1 MWQPPVNHAPLT
13 TAEKPRLAA
22 VPKKNGGIPI
32 IPHRVAMDT
41 TESEVVLQTP
51 IGVFHRQSAPRQP
64 PIPTVEV
71 MDADTEPPEC
81 AGCESSQGRCTAQ
94 QACVETVLRRFA
106 SLQSHNSS
114 GESRSSSPEPLELD
128 LPGAASEGKPVVAS
142 PDVVCLP
149 DGSTAGGRQMQGG
162 DGSMVS
168 PEDSYLD
175 VPSKKEVD
183 RMIYLKVGLVA
194 VFVCQFV
201 VVIMN
206 VLLGFQNHKSVVRT
220 RTQSLF

>member
-1 MWQPPVNHAPLT
+1 MNHVIVTYRHEVWQPPVNHAPLT

-22 VPKKNGGIPI
+22 APKENGFIPI

-51 IGVFHRQSAPRQP
+51 IGVFHRQSAAPRQP

-71 MDADTEPPEC
+71 MDADTEPPPEC

-128 LPGAASEGKPVVAS
+128 LPVGSSEGKPVVVS
-142 PDVVCLP
+142 PDVVCLT
-149 DGSTAGGRQMQGG
+149 DGVTAGRQSQGG
-162 DGSMVS
+162 EGSMVS

-183 RMIYLKVGLVA
+183 RMIYLKVGVVA
-194 VFVCQFV
+194 VVISQS

-206 VLLGFQNHKSVVRT
+206 VLVEFQNY
-220 RTQSLF
+220 

>member
-1 MWQPPVNHAPLT
+1 
-13 TAEKPRLAA
+13 
-22 VPKKNGGIPI
+22 
-32 IPHRVAMDT
+32 MDT

-71 MDADTEPPEC
+71 MEADTEPPEC

-128 LPGAASEGKPVVAS
+128 LPGGVSEGKAVAT
-142 PDVVCLP
+142 PDVVCLT
-149 DGSTAGGRQMQGG
+149 DGSTAGRQTQGG
-162 DGSMVS
+162 DGSMVGQ
-168 PEDSYLD
+168 EDSYLD

-194 VFVCQFV
+194 VFVCLSV

-206 VLLGFQNHKSVVRT
+206 VLLEYQNHKSVV
-220 RTQSLF
+220 TQHCFTPSKTIIASFPLLCNVGLMYVTHISYVSARPTVPSPSCQH

>member
-1 MWQPPVNHAPLT
+1 MWQPPVNHPSSAV
-13 TAEKPRLAA
+13 EKPCLPAPRE
-22 VPKKNGGIPI
+22 NGIPI

-41 TESEVVLQTP
+41 SENEVVLQTP
-51 IGVFHRQSAPRQP
+51 IGVFHRSAPRQP

-71 MDADTEPPEC
+71 MDADTEC

-114 GESRSSSPEPLELD
+114 GDSRSSSPEPLELD
-128 LPGAASEGKPVVAS
+128 LPVAANDVKPVS
-142 PDVVCLP
+142 MPDVVCLS
-149 DGSTAGGRQMQGG
+149 DASTANRQPQC
-162 DGSMVS
+162 SEVS
-168 PEDSYLD
+168 PEPSYLD

-194 VFVCQFV
+194 VFISQWLCDHECLAGV
-201 VVIMN
+201 
-206 VLLGFQNHKSVVRT
+206 SE
-220 RTQSLF
+220 S